1 MNKSMH
7 RDQTA
12 LFLQNKLMAVKM
24 WNMHSSILMTGML
37 FTTDY
42 NLTEL

>member
-24 WNMHSSILMTGML
+24 QKHAL
-37 FTTDY
+37 
-42 NLTEL
+42 